1 MMKTSYDIIL
11 GPVNTEKSNL
21 QNELLNQVT
30 FEVDPRAN
38 RIEIKKAVED
48 IFKVKVE
55 GVRTAIVKGKKKRR
69 GLIVGQRKN
78 WKKAIVQLRHGD
90 KIEFFEGV

>member
-1 MMKTSYDIIL
+1 MRTSYDIII

-21 QNELLNQVT
+21 QNELLNQVV

-38 RIEIKKAVED
+38 RIEIKKAVEE
-48 IFKVKVE
+48 IFKVKVNK
-55 GVRTAIVKGKKKRR
+55 VRTINVKGKKKRR
-69 GLIVGQRKN
+69 GLIIGKRKD
-78 WKKAIVQLRHGD
+78 WKKAVVQLGHGD

>member
-1 MMKTSYDIIL
+1 MKTSYDIIL

>member
-1 MMKTSYDIIL
+1 MRTSYDIIL

-38 RIEIKKAVED
+38 RIEIKKAVEE

-55 GVRTAIVKGKKKRR
+55 GVRTAIVKGKKKASWSHCRSEEELEKSYSSIETR
-69 GLIVGQRKN
+69 G
-78 WKKAIVQLRHGD
+78 
-90 KIEFFEGV
+90 

>member
-1 MMKTSYDIIL
+1 MKTSYDIIL

-69 GLIVGQRKN
+69 GLIVGQRRN
-78 WKKAIVQLRHGD
+78 WKKAMVQLRHGD

>member
-1 MMKTSYDIIL
+1 MRTSYDIII

-21 QNELLNQVT
+21 QNELFNQVT

-38 RIEIKKAVED
+38 RIEIKKAIEE

-55 GVRTAIVKGKKKRR
+55 QVKTVSVKGKKKRR
-69 GLIVGQRKN
+69 GLIIGQKKD
-78 WKKAIVQLRHGD
+78 WKKAIATLRHGD

>member
-1 MMKTSYDIIL
+1 MRTSYDIIL

-38 RIEIKKAVED
+38 RIEIKKAVEE

>member
-1 MMKTSYDIIL
+1 MRTSYDIIL

-38 RIEIKKAVED
+38 RIEIKKAIEE

>member
-1 MMKTSYDIIL
+1 MRTSYDIII

-21 QNELLNQVT
+21 QNEVNNQVT

-38 RIEIKKAVED
+38 RIEIKKAVEE

-55 GVRTAIVKGKKKRR
+55 KVRTAVVKGKKKRR
-69 GLIVGQRKN
+69 GLIIGQRKN
-78 WKKAIVQLRHGD
+78 WKKAIVNLGHGD

>member
-1 MMKTSYDIIL
+1 MRTSYDIIL

-30 FEVDPRAN
+30 FEVDPSAN
-38 RIEIKKAVED
+38 RIEIKKAIEE

>member
-1 MMKTSYDIIL
+1 MRTSYDIIL

-38 RIEIKKAVED
+38 RIEIKKAVEE

-55 GVRTAIVKGKKKRR
+55 KIRTANVKGKKKRR
-69 GLIVGQRKN
+69 GLIIGQRKN
-78 WKKAIVQLRHGD
+78 WKKAIVSLRHGD

>member
-1 MMKTSYDIIL
+1 MRTSYDIIL

-38 RIEIKKAVED
+38 RIEIKKAVEE

-55 GVRTAIVKGKKKRR
+55 GISTAIVKGKKKRR

-78 WKKAIVQLRHGD
+78 WKKAIVKLRHGD

>member
-1 MMKTSYDIIL
+1 MKTSYDIIL

-48 IFKVKVE
+48 IFKVKVQ

-69 GLIVGQRKN
+69 GLIIGQRKN
-78 WKKAIVQLRHGD
+78 WKKAIVQLKHGD